1 MENLLIIGLRRIDW
15 ETLQSVSRIE
25 NIEENLKN
33 LTSND
38 DSVSEKAYW
47 NICNNMVL
55 QGDLYEFGFYII
67 PFLLK
72 ILAGAERI
80 DKILDLLF
88 EFSNGS
94 SYNIPANIHDCVTYI
109 AVETP
114 FLFYLPSHDKNAQTK
129 TLEKACKDAIFEQ
142 ADILIHHLVR
152 VNATLSN
159 YRTILDIFLNLRDY
173 GIKKRMM
180 TVSSDIMG
188 PEKKNILNE
197 YLDEL

>member
-1 MENLLIIGLRRIDW
+1 MNNSLNIILKRIDW
-15 ETLQSVSRIE
+15 ETLQSASRIE

-38 DSVSEKAYW
+38 DNVSEKAYW
-47 NICNNMVL
+47 NIDNNMVL
-55 QGDLYEFGFYII
+55 QGDLYESGFYII

-72 ILAGAERI
+72 ILAGAKRI

-94 SYNIPANIHDCVTYI
+94 SYNIPVNIHEYVTYI
-109 AVETP
+109 TVETP
-114 FLFYLPSHDKNAQTK
+114 FLFYLPSRDKNAQTK
-129 TLEKACKDAIFEQ
+129 TLEKACLDAIFEQ
-142 ADILIHHLVR
+142 VDILIHHLVQA
-152 VNATLSN
+152 NTTLPN

-173 GIKKRMM
+173 GIKKRMI
-180 TVSSDIMG
+180 TVKSNITS